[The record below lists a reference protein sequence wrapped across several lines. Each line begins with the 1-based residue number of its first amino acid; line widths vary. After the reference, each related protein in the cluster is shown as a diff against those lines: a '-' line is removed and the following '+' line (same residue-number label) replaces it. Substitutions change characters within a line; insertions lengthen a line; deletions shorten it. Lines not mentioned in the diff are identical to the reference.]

1 MAGPNAPYTNLDS
14 DQVLKQSFDETNDRL
29 RVDAQVTAV
38 VPGPFE
44 VIINDTTDSIAIGD
58 GTGNKW
64 LINPDRSGN
73 VRTMNTLITNPFD
86 FISATYPNATTEVYS
101 YKLGGSSGSLV
112 GTITVVYQDATKNL
126 ITSVAKT

>member
-14 DQVLKQSFDETNDRL
+14 DQVLKQSFDEANDRL

-44 VIINDTTDSIAIGD
+44 VIIDDTTDSIAIGD

-64 LINPDRSGN
+64 QINADRSGN
-73 VRTMNTLITNPFD
+73 VRTMNTLITSPFD
-86 FISATYPNATTEVYS
+86 FISASYPNSTTEVYA

-126 ITSVAKT
+126 ISSVSKS